1 MMLNLLS
8 DTLSW
13 GDRLNYMGIGVLMGI
28 VVVFAVLIL
37 LWLILE
43 AFGAVA
49 RRGQTAPAK
58 PKVQVSAPVAD
69 ASPAPV
75 QAAPATQP
83 TPLAQQTPSAGDDEI
98 VAAITAALA
107 VYLEEAKASS
117 PSINGF
123 RVVSF
128 KKVGTAAHWNQ
139 N

>member
-13 GDRLNYMGIGVLMGI
+13 GDQLNYMGIGVLMGI

-43 AFGAVA
+43 VFGAVA
-49 RRGQTAPAK
+49 RRGQEVPAK
-58 PKVQVSAPVAD
+58 PKVQA
-69 ASPAPV
+69 PAPV
-75 QAAPATQP
+75 VETPAAPVQQTAPMQQAA
-83 TPLAQQTPSAGDDEI
+83 SAGDDEI

>member
-1 MMLNLLS
+1 MMVLNVLS

-13 GDRLNYMGIGVLMGI
+13 GDRLNYMGIGALMGM
-28 VVVFAVLIL
+28 VVVFAVLAL

-43 AFGAVA
+43 IFGAVA

-58 PKVQVSAPVAD
+58 SKAQEVAPVMEPVPVAPVAPV
-69 ASPAPV
+69 ASN
-75 QAAPATQP
+75 
-83 TPLAQQTPSAGDDEI
+83 DDEI

-107 VYLEEAKASS
+107 VYLEEAKATS

>member
-13 GDRLNYMGIGVLMGI
+13 GDQLNYMGTGVLMGV
-28 VVVFAVLIL
+28 VVVFAVLAL

-43 AFGAVA
+43 IFGAAA
-49 RRGQTAPAK
+49 RRGQSTPTAPAPTTVAK
-58 PKVQVSAPVAD
+58 TAP
-69 ASPAPV
+69 
-75 QAAPATQP
+75 AAPITQTVTAVP
-83 TPLAQQTPSAGDDEI
+83 VVTSDDEI

-107 VYLEEAKASS
+107 VYLEEAKATS
-117 PSINGF
+117 PTINGF

>member
-1 MMLNLLS
+1 MYLNLLS

-13 GDRLNYMGIGVLMGI
+13 GDRLNYMWVGVLVGML
-28 VVVFAVLIL
+28 VVFSVLAL

-49 RRGQTAPAK
+49 RKSKKENNPVPAPA
-58 PKVQVSAPVAD
+58 VVAPA
-69 ASPAPV
+69 PAPV
-75 QAAPATQP
+75 PETASTEN
-83 TPLAQQTPSAGDDEI
+83 DEEI
-98 VAAITAALA
+98 VAVITAALA
-107 VYLEEAKASS
+107 VYMEEAKAAN

-128 KKVGTAAHWNQ
+128 KKVGSAAHWNQ

>member
-13 GDRLNYMGIGVLMGI
+13 GDQLNYMGTGVLMGV
-28 VVVFAVLIL
+28 VVVFSVLAL

-49 RRGQTAPAK
+49 RRGQSVPAAPVPTTVAKAAPA
-58 PKVQVSAPVAD
+58 APITQTVT
-69 ASPAPV
+69 
-75 QAAPATQP
+75 AAPAT
-83 TPLAQQTPSAGDDEI
+83 TSDDEI

-107 VYLEEAKASS
+107 VYLEEAKATS
-117 PSINGF
+117 PTINGF

>member
-1 MMLNLLS
+1 MYLNLLS

-13 GDRLNYMGIGVLMGI
+13 GDRLNYMWVGVLVGML
-28 VVVFAVLIL
+28 VVFSVLAL

-49 RRGQTAPAK
+49 RKRKKADKPAPA
-58 PKVQVSAPVAD
+58 VVAPA
-69 ASPAPV
+69 PAPV
-75 QAAPATQP
+75 PETASTEN
-83 TPLAQQTPSAGDDEI
+83 DEEI

-107 VYLEEAKASS
+107 VYMEEVKATN

-128 KKVGTAAHWNQ
+128 KKVGSTAHWNQ

>member
-1 MMLNLLS
+1 MYLNLLS
-8 DTLSW
+8 DSLSW
-13 GDRLNYMGIGVLMGI
+13 GDRLNYMWVGVLVGML
-28 VVVFAVLIL
+28 VVFSVLAL

-49 RRGQTAPAK
+49 RKGGKAVQPAPA
-58 PKVQVSAPVAD
+58 VVAPA
-69 ASPAPV
+69 PAPV
-75 QAAPATQP
+75 PETASTEN
-83 TPLAQQTPSAGDDEI
+83 DEEI

-107 VYLEEAKASS
+107 VYMEEAKAAN

-128 KKVGTAAHWNQ
+128 KKVGSAAHWNQ

>member
-1 MMLNLLS
+1 MVLNLLS
-8 DTLSW
+8 DTLTW
-13 GDRLNYMGIGVLMGI
+13 GDRLNYMGTGVLMGV
-28 VVVFAVLIL
+28 VVVFAVLAL

-43 AFGAVA
+43 IFGAVA
-49 RRGQTAPAK
+49 RRGQSAPTASKVQAPA
-58 PKVQVSAPVAD
+58 PVVETAPVA
-69 ASPAPV
+69 PV
-75 QAAPATQP
+75 AN
-83 TPLAQQTPSAGDDEI
+83 DDEI

-117 PSINGF
+117 PSVSGF

>member
-1 MMLNLLS
+1 MYLNLLS
-8 DTLSW
+8 DSLSW
-13 GDRLNYMGIGVLMGI
+13 GDRLNYMWVGVLVGML
-28 VVVFAVLIL
+28 VVFSVLAL

-49 RRGQTAPAK
+49 RKGKKADKATSAPSMVAPA
-58 PKVQVSAPVAD
+58 
-69 ASPAPV
+69 PAPV
-75 QAAPATQP
+75 SETASTEN
-83 TPLAQQTPSAGDDEI
+83 DEEI

-107 VYLEEAKASS
+107 VYMEEAKAAN

-128 KKVGTAAHWNQ
+128 KKVGSAAHWNQ

>member
-1 MMLNLLS
+1 MYLNLLS

-13 GDRLNYMGIGVLMGI
+13 GDRLNYMWVGVLVGML
-28 VVVFAVLIL
+28 VVFSVLAL

-49 RRGQTAPAK
+49 RKGKKENKPVLAPA
-58 PKVQVSAPVAD
+58 VVAPA
-69 ASPAPV
+69 PAPV
-75 QAAPATQP
+75 PETASTEN
-83 TPLAQQTPSAGDDEI
+83 DEEI

-107 VYLEEAKASS
+107 VYMEEAKAAN

-128 KKVGTAAHWNQ
+128 KKVGSAAHWNQ